1 MFGENLRVG
10 CTFPISRSK
19 LSPSEC
25 EKISQRAMAV
35 LLGSEDS
42 AIEALDSARVGSFGN
57 SERSNPAEWVPVIVV
72 DAPDSAA
79 TDNSGS
85 GSRCVS
91 NCVHSKSQKGNII
104 HL

>member
-19 LSPSEC
+19 LTPSEC

-35 LLGSEDS
+35 LLGSGDS

-57 SERSNPAEWVPVIVV
+57 SDRSNPAEWVPVIVV

-85 GSRCVS
+85 GSRWVS
-91 NCVHSKSQKGNII
+91 NCVQSKSQKGNFFQ
-104 HL
+104 L